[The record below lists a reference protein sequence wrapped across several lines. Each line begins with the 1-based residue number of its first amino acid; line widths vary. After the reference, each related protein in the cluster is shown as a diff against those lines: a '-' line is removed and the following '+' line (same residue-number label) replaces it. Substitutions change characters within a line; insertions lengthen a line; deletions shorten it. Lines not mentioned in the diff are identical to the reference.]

1 MLCSAQDLLTEVPR
15 LFLVMRG
22 SISTYFNF
30 HRYNLQG
37 KCGIDELQNR
47 QAWAQI
53 LTLLFNNCE
62 IMNTAHNFSESLT
75 TKNQDN
81 NHFSGLLGALGENI
95 KSTPYKQIAQE
106 YIQLGLAQWSSG

>member
-1 MLCSAQDLLTEVPR
+1 
-15 LFLVMRG
+15 
-22 SISTYFNF
+22 
-30 HRYNLQG
+30 
-37 KCGIDELQNR
+37 
-47 QAWAQI
+47 
-53 LTLLFNNCE
+53 
-62 IMNTAHNFSESLT
+62 MNTAHNFSESLT